1 MLLIT
6 KANTKIAISFKLAA
20 DIYEKEASIANNN
33 NDCNR
38 VGRDNEEG
46 SRDARMHQADWQ
58 YQCAHRPIEALSHCP
73 PSLSHCPAN
82 PSGNPG
88 RGCYRRYHTATIRP
102 SPHLMTPP
110 FTVLWVCLP
119 TILVIGNVPLGGVP
133 ATQHRCSGISSRS
146 SLYFESIQGYPYH

>member
-1 MLLIT
+1 MHSNWPLR
-6 KANTKIAISFKLAA
+6 
-20 DIYEKEASIANNN
+20 YEKESSIANNN

-73 PSLSHCPAN
+73 PPYHIAPPIPRAIRV
-82 PSGNPG
+82 GAATDAIT
-88 RGCYRRYHTATIRP
+88 RRQYAQA
-102 SPHLMTPP
+102 PHLMTPP